1 MSPVG
6 GIDGPGK
13 ELASRLT
20 NTESLGGREAERAP
34 RAERVGS
41 MRKRPETSGISSCW
55 EET

>member
-34 RAERVGS
+34 RAEGVGS
-41 MRKRPETSGISSCW
+41 MRKSP
-55 EET
+55 